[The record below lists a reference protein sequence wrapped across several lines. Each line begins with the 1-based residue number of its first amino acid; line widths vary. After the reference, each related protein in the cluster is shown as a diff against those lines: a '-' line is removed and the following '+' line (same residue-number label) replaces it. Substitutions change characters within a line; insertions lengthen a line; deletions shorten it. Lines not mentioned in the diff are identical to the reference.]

1 MEQTALTYLCPDCM
15 AYLRYDGKEQKWV
28 CDYCGGKFTRE
39 ELEQRGTETKQDDY
53 EVKPRAEAAENTAEI
68 SYHYEENI
76 TETDEDL
83 SHLRAY
89 HCPSC
94 GGEIVTDDV
103 TAATFCVFCGNPTI
117 LPTQLEGEY
126 RPSAILPF
134 ETDKEDARKA
144 FLQLCK
150 GKRLLPKGYTS
161 EQRLEKITGVYV
173 PFWLYDGSV
182 EGSGTFEC
190 RNERTYR
197 SGDEEV
203 TRTTVYEAYRAGDL
217 DFERVPVDGSAKM
230 PDGHMD
236 AIEPYDFDEMKPFSV
251 AYLPG
256 YVAERY
262 DEDSKACSNRAE
274 ERMRHSFEYDL
285 RATITGYDYVDTGI
299 VHSTTQ
305 MTGCMQALLPVW
317 MLHTTWEGNDYLFA
331 MNGQTGRFVGDL
343 PVAKF
348 KVAAWFFG
356 IFVALAAVLFGLDMG
371 VFQFDDTLASVF
383 VDGVIPAVVAAFAC
397 IVFYNQMKTAE
408 VASDARV
415 YRSFEGLN
423 LTGESEHFVR
433 EYETRRR
440 IEKSDD

>member
-173 PFWLYDGSV
+173 PFWLFDCKADFDYHATGENVITWSD
-182 EGSGTFEC
+182 
-190 RNERTYR
+190 
-197 SGDEEV
+197 
-203 TRTTVYEAYRAGDL
+203 TRFIYTKTDLYHIHRAGTMEFENIPLDASEKMQDDL
-217 DFERVPVDGSAKM
+217 
-230 PDGHMD
+230 MD
-236 AIEPYDFDEMKPFSV
+236 ALEPFHLEKKKPFDMS
-251 AYLPG
+251 YLSG
-256 YVAERY
+256 
-262 DEDSKACSNRAE
+262 
-274 ERMRHSFEYDL
+274 F
-285 RATITGYDYVDTGI
+285 
-299 VHSTTQ
+299 
-305 MTGCMQALLPVW
+305 
-317 MLHTTWEGNDYLFA
+317 
-331 MNGQTGRFVGDL
+331 
-343 PVAKF
+343 
-348 KVAAWFFG
+348 
-356 IFVALAAVLFGLDMG
+356 LA
-371 VFQFDDTLASVF
+371 
-383 VDGVIPAVVAAFAC
+383 
-397 IVFYNQMKTAE
+397 
-408 VASDARV
+408 
-415 YRSFEGLN
+415 
-423 LTGESEHFVR
+423 
-433 EYETRRR
+433 
-440 IEKSDD
+440 

>member
-173 PFWLYDGSV
+173 PFWLFDCKADFDYHATGENVITWSD
-182 EGSGTFEC
+182 
-190 RNERTYR
+190 
-197 SGDEEV
+197 
-203 TRTTVYEAYRAGDL
+203 TRFIYTKTDLYHIHRAGTMEFENIPL
-217 DFERVPVDGSAKM
+217 DASEKM
-230 PDGHMD
+230 QDNLMD
-236 AIEPYDFDEMKPFSV
+236 ALEPFSFRELRKFDMS
-251 AYLPG
+251 YLSG
-256 YVAERY
+256 YFAQRY
-262 DEDSKACSNRAE
+262 DADKSSCYQRMKERIEESAE
-274 ERMRHSFEYDL
+274 QQL
-285 RATITGYDYVDTGI
+285 RKSCTGYAVLNVLSHTADIIKSTDEYVI
-299 VHSTTQ
+299 
-305 MTGCMQALLPVW
+305 LPVW
-317 MLHTTWEGNDYLFA
+317 LLYTSYHGKDYLFA
-331 MNGQTGRFVGDL
+331 MNGQTGKMVGDL
-343 PVAKF
+343 PLSWLR
-348 KVAAWFFG
+348 AAG
-356 IFVALAAVLFGLDMG
+356 LTALITAVITLLGTIGGL
-371 VFQFDDTLASVF
+371 LL
-383 VDGVIPAVVAAFAC
+383 C
-397 IVFYNQMKTAE
+397 
-408 VASDARV
+408 
-415 YRSFEGLN
+415 
-423 LTGESEHFVR
+423 
-433 EYETRRR
+433 
-440 IEKSDD
+440 